1 MEQTN
6 NVGIVKLSTV
16 KFLLCCLALSLAIL
30 GTGQFLR
37 LSSGIVAIE
46 VLLMILSLFIFGS
59 IRYRIDKNAITYGMA
74 LVVLAT
80 FWKLRWAA
88 SSLRQSINTE
98 GAGAFWHFFR
108 INFLTL
114 HGLDAMVHA
123 DTLLFILGLTLFV
136 SVITQTRLLE
146 TISFAIL
153 RMNKGR
159 LVPTVAIIAALV
171 AASSGVLDGVSMI
184 GLMIRTIVIILILSK
199 TKDEAIIY
207 VVMVSTVITTVC
219 GMWLAY
225 GEPPNLIMKANL
237 YPFLDNAFF
246 IRYCLP
252 VAVGSYLI
260 VAWNIR
266 RKLSKKRSVQ
276 MEKLDFMESHV
287 ADVRF
292 LQALRHG
299 EVLDHLEFIK
309 EHEKS
314 LGDYFHPLLKYVHE
328 GMSLG
333 EALVKAE
340 VPRQKRKEML
350 GIFVSEDIADIL
362 DDHYIC
368 IAQEDDRGKDKSL
381 DRLKLF
387 FADIKNRRTRTQKIA
402 ILSFIPF
409 IGYLIWHAINHN
421 YPLFPASFAG
431 FVVAFAGIFFISK
444 MRRLAL
450 LEAGREFSEYLF
462 LIPLF
467 FCITLLQKT
476 GFFNQIT
483 QFLHWGIAAVGASPL
498 ALVQFGGATVL
509 SAMLDNNV
517 VADFAG
523 RALQGI
529 EVGFIHLFAMAQIAG
544 YAAGGCWTHIGS
556 AQSVVAYSFIRRE
569 INEHFTP
576 YQWIKAMTPLIIE
589 IIIFV
594 TIVICIEGWLLSRL
608 PK

>member
-1 MEQTN
+1 M
-6 NVGIVKLSTV
+6 
-16 KFLLCCLALSLAIL
+16 
-30 GTGQFLR
+30 GQFYPF
-37 LSSGIVAIE
+37 SGGVVATE
-46 VLLMILSLFIFGS
+46 VFLMILSLFIFGS
-59 IRYRIDKNAITYGMA
+59 IRYRLDKNAVTYGMA
-74 LVVLAT
+74 IVVSAT
-80 FWKLRWAA
+80 FWRIWWPT
-88 SSLRQSINTE
+88 SFLRQSVSVE
-98 GAGAFWHFFR
+98 GAGALWDFFR
-108 INFLTL
+108 NHFLTF
-114 HGLDAMVHA
+114 HQLDAMVHA

-153 RMNKGR
+153 KMNRGK

-184 GLMIRTIVIILILSK
+184 GLMIRTIVIILFLSK
-199 TKDEAIIY
+199 TRDETVIY
-207 VVMVSTVITTVC
+207 VVMISTVITTVC

-246 IRYCLP
+246 LRYCLP
-252 VAVGSYLI
+252 VAVGSYLV

-266 RKLSKKRSVQ
+266 RKLAGKRNVQ
-276 MEKLDFMESHV
+276 MAKLDFMESHA

-299 EVLDHLEFIK
+299 KVLVHLEFIK
-309 EHEKS
+309 EHESS

-333 EALVKAE
+333 EALVKAGI
-340 VPRQKRKEML
+340 PPKKRKEML
-350 GIFVSEDIADIL
+350 GVFVSEEIAEIL
-362 DDHYIC
+362 DGYYLCEVGGDSP
-368 IAQEDDRGKDKSL
+368 GKDKLVSK
-381 DRLKLF
+381 LKLF
-387 FADIKNRRTRTQKIA
+387 FADIKKRRVRTQWVGV
-402 ILSFIPF
+402 LSFIPF
-409 IGYLIWHAINHN
+409 IGFLIWHALNHRL
-421 YPLFPASFAG
+421 PLFPASFAG

-450 LEAGREFSEYLF
+450 VEAGREYSEYLF

-483 QFLHWGIAAVGASPL
+483 HLLHRGIETIGPSQL
-498 ALVQFGGATVL
+498 ALAQFGGATVL

-529 EVGFIHLFAMAQIAG
+529 EVGFLHLFAMAQIAG
-544 YAAGGCWTHIGS
+544 YAVGGCWTHIGS
-556 AQSVVAYSFIRRE
+556 AQSVVAYAFIRKE
-569 INEHFTP
+569 IDEHFTP
-576 YQWIKAMTPLIIE
+576 YQWIKAMTPVIIE
-589 IIIFV
+589 IVILV
-594 TIVICIEGWLLSRL
+594 TIIVYIEGWLLTPL

>member
-1 MEQTN
+1 MKRTN
-6 NVGIVKLSTV
+6 NVNIVKLSAV
-16 KFLLCCLALSLAIL
+16 KFLIFCVALSLIIL
-30 GTGQFLR
+30 WMGQFYPF
-37 LSSGIVAIE
+37 SGGVVAVE
-46 VLLMILSLFIFGS
+46 VFLMILSLFIFGS
-59 IRYRIDKNAITYGMA
+59 IRYRLDKNAVTYGMA
-74 LVVLAT
+74 IVVSAT
-80 FWKLRWAA
+80 FWRIWWPT
-88 SSLRQSINTE
+88 SSLRQSVSVE
-98 GAGAFWHFFR
+98 GAGALWDFFK
-108 INFLTL
+108 NHFLTF
-114 HGLDAMVHA
+114 HQLDAMVHA

-153 RMNKGR
+153 KMNRGR

-184 GLMIRTIVIILILSK
+184 GLMIRTIVIILFLSK
-199 TKDEAIIY
+199 TRDDTVIY
-207 VVMVSTVITTVC
+207 VFMISTVITTVC

-246 IRYCLP
+246 LRYCLP
-252 VAVGSYLI
+252 VAVGSYLV

-266 RKLSKKRSVQ
+266 RKLAGKRNVQ
-276 MEKLDFMESHV
+276 MEKLDFMESHA

-299 EVLDHLEFIK
+299 KVLVHLEFIK
-309 EHEKS
+309 EHETS
-314 LGDYFHPLLKYVHE
+314 LGDFFHPLIKYVHE

-333 EALVKAE
+333 EALVKAGI
-340 VPRQKRKEML
+340 PPKKRKEML
-350 GIFVSEDIADIL
+350 GVFVSEEIAEML
-362 DDHYIC
+362 DGYYLCEVGGDSP
-368 IAQEDDRGKDKSL
+368 GKDKL
-381 DRLKLF
+381 VGRLKFF
-387 FADIKNRRTRTQKIA
+387 FADIKKRRTQTQWVG

-409 IGYLIWHAINHN
+409 IGFLIWHAVHHN
-421 YPLFPASFAG
+421 FPLFPASFAG

-450 LEAGREFSEYLF
+450 VEAGREYSEYLF

-483 QFLHWGIAAVGASPL
+483 HLLHRGIETIGPSQL
-498 ALVQFGGATVL
+498 ALAQFGGATVL

-529 EVGFIHLFAMAQIAG
+529 EVGFLHLFAMAQIAG
-544 YAAGGCWTHIGS
+544 YAVGGCWTHIGS
-556 AQSVVAYSFIRRE
+556 AQSVVAYAFIRKE
-569 INEHFTP
+569 IDEHFTP
-576 YQWIKAMTPLIIE
+576 YQWIKA
-589 IIIFV
+589 
-594 TIVICIEGWLLSRL
+594 IVYIEGWLLTPL

>member
-1 MEQTN
+1 MGQFYSFS
-6 NVGIVKLSTV
+6 STV
-16 KFLLCCLALSLAIL
+16 
-30 GTGQFLR
+30 
-37 LSSGIVAIE
+37 VAIE
-46 VLLMILSLFIFGS
+46 VFLMILSLFIFGS
-59 IRYRIDKNAITYGMA
+59 IRYRLDKNAVTYGMA
-74 LVVLAT
+74 IVVSAT
-80 FWKLRWAA
+80 FWRIWWPE
-88 SSLRQSINTE
+88 SFLRQSVSAD
-98 GAGAFWHFFR
+98 GAKALWNFFR
-108 INFLTL
+108 NHFLSF
-114 HGLDAMVHA
+114 HELDAMVHA

-153 RMNKGR
+153 KMNRGK

-184 GLMIRTIVIILILSK
+184 GLMIRTIVIILFLSK
-199 TKDEAIIY
+199 TRDATVIY
-207 VVMVSTVITTVC
+207 VVMISTVITTVC

-246 IRYCLP
+246 LRYCLP
-252 VAVGSYLI
+252 VAVGSYVV

-266 RKLSKKRSVQ
+266 RKLAGKRNVQ
-276 MEKLDFMESHV
+276 MDKLDFMESHA

-299 EVLDHLEFIK
+299 KVLVHLEFIK
-309 EHEKS
+309 EHENS
-314 LGDYFHPLLKYVHE
+314 LGDYFHPLLKYIHE
-328 GMSLG
+328 GVPLG
-333 EALVKAE
+333 EALVKAGI
-340 VPRQKRKEML
+340 PPKKRREML
-350 GIFVSEDIADIL
+350 GIFVSEEIAEMLDSYYSCHVKA
-362 DDHYIC
+362 DDH
-368 IAQEDDRGKDKSL
+368 GKDELVSKL
-381 DRLKLF
+381 NLF
-387 FADIKNRRTRTQKIA
+387 FADIKKRRTRTQWVG

-409 IGYLIWHAINHN
+409 IGFLIWHAVNHRL
-421 YPLFPASFAG
+421 PLFPASFAG

-450 LEAGREFSEYLF
+450 VEAGREYSEYLF

-483 QFLHWGIAAVGASPL
+483 QFLHRGIETIGPSQL
-498 ALVQFGGATVL
+498 ALAQFGGATVL

-523 RALQGI
+523 RALQGL

-544 YAAGGCWTHIGS
+544 YAVGGCWTHIGS
-556 AQSVVAYSFIRRE
+556 AQSVVAYAFIHKE
-569 INEHFTP
+569 IDEHFTP
-576 YQWIKAMTPLIIE
+576 YQWIKAMTPVIIE
-589 IIIFV
+589 IVILV
-594 TIVICIEGWLLSRL
+594 TIIVYIEGWLLTPL